1 MKKKVTIHDLAKML
15 NIDSSTVSRALANSP
30 RVKQKTRDLIQ
41 AKAKELGYSRNV
53 VASNLR
59 SKRTLTIGVVVPY
72 ISRYFFSTVIAGI
85 EEHATENGYQVIIC
99 QSHDQIEREQQMIQT
114 LLSYQVDGLLVSIS
128 METENTDHLK
138 HVLNQEVPLVLFDR
152 KCNGLS
158 LPTIHIDDFQMGY
171 EATKH
176 LIDQGCR
183 RIVHF
188 TGSDQISIYHDR
200 KQGYCQAL
208 KDHGLVVS
216 EELIL
221 TSALKEADGKLLAQQ
236 VLDMPLRPDGIF
248 CANDLTAISAM
259 QLLIEKGVKIP
270 EDIAFVGFSN
280 EPLGNYLSPALTSV
294 NQNPKEIGKV
304 AMQTLLGELS
314 TKPSPDTD
322 RLVPAHLVVR
332 ASSLKKG

>member
-1 MKKKVTIHDLAKML
+1 MKKKVTIHDLAKIL

-59 SKRTLTIGVVVPY
+59 SKRTRTIGVVVPY
-72 ISRYFFSTVIAGI
+72 ISRHFFSTVIAGI

-99 QSHDQIEREQQMIQT
+99 QSHDQIQREQQMIQT

-128 METENTDHLK
+128 METEHTDHLQFA
-138 HVLNQEVPLVLFDR
+138 LDQEVPLVLFDR
-152 KCNGLS
+152 KCNGLA
-158 LPTIHIDDFQMGY
+158 LPTVHIDDFQMGY

-176 LIDQGCR
+176 LIDQGCK

-200 KQGYCQAL
+200 KLGYCEAL
-208 KDHGLVVS
+208 KEHGLPVS
-216 EELIL
+216 DELIL
-221 TSALKEADGKLLAQQ
+221 TSGLKEADGKQLAQQ
-236 VLDMPLRPDGIF
+236 ILDMPVRPDGVF

-259 QLLIEKGVKIP
+259 QVLIEKGVKIP
-270 EDIAFVGFSN
+270 EDLAFVGFSN

-304 AMQTLLGELS
+304 AIQTLLQSLS
-314 TKPSPDTD
+314 SPKEKLANS
-322 RLVPAHLVVR
+322 LVPAHLVIR
-332 ASSLKKG
+332 ASSLRE